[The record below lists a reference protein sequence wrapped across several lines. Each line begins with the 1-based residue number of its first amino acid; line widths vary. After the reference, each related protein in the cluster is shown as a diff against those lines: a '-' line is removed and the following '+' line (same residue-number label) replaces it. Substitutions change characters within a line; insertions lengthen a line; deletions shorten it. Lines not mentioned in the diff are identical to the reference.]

1 MKEYTTNNIRNITI
15 IGHGGCGKTSF
26 AEAMLFSTATTTRL
40 GRIEDGNTIS
50 DFSSEEINRKISIS
64 ASLLNC
70 THNNIKLNI
79 IDTPGFSDFIGE
91 VKCGLK
97 VSDTAVMLVNSI
109 EGVEVG
115 TEMCWKN
122 SSTENIPVVFVA
134 NKLDHENTDFEKCI
148 ESLKNKFGGDVI
160 VTQFPLNLKQD
171 FDTIID
177 VVKMKLVKYEKNGSG
192 KFTES
197 DIPADILP
205 QAKKLRDELVE
216 KVAETD
222 EEIMNS
228 FFENGGLTDEEFTK
242 GLKVGLKNR
251 KLFPVLC
258 VSSTKNI
265 GTLGILNFIENYFP
279 APNMRS
285 PIKVTK
291 ASSNEAVDLNI
302 DSNGEAVMFIF
313 KTVSE
318 KNIGEMSYFKVLS
331 GKVSSG
337 MDLQNTSVGKSER
350 LSQISTINGK
360 ERKEI
365 LEVVAGDIAAAVKL
379 KDSHSNN
386 TLCSK
391 SINIIAPGI
400 VFPEPVISLALIP
413 KSKGEEDKVASG
425 LHKIHEEDP
434 TFVFKVDPELNQTII
449 SGQGELHLN
458 ILVKR
463 FKERYGV
470 DVDIV
475 EPKIPYREAIK
486 GKALNVEYKHKKQSG
501 GRGQF
506 GHVYLKVEPLPRGEG
521 FQFED
526 EVVGGVVPGRF
537 IPAVEKG
544 VVETMAKGVIAG
556 YKIVDVKV
564 TIFDGSHHSVDSD
577 EMSFKIAGTQAFKK
591 GFKEAKPILLEP
603 IYIIEV
609 TIPDKYMGDIMGDLT
624 SRRGRILGMEAE
636 GDYQVVKAQV
646 PMAEIHQYA
655 TVLRSMTQG
664 RGFFTR
670 KFSHYDEVPKEEM
683 DKIIAAAEKSKEED
697 EE

>member
-1 MKEYTTNNIRNITI
+1 VKEYTTSNIRNITI

-26 AEAMLFSTATTTRL
+26 AEALLFSTGTTTRL

-50 DFSSEEINRKISIS
+50 DFSAEEINRKISIS

-70 THNNIKLNI
+70 NYNNIKLNI
-79 IDTPGFSDFIGE
+79 IDTPGFSDFVGE

-97 VSDTAVMLVNSI
+97 VADTAVVLVNAI

-122 SSTENIPVVFVA
+122 GSIEHIPTVFVA
-134 NKLDHENTDFEKCI
+134 NKLDHENSDFEKCI
-148 ESLKNKFGGDVI
+148 ESIKNKFGGDVI
-160 VTQFPLNLKQD
+160 VTQFPLNTKQD
-171 FDTIID
+171 FDSIVD

-192 KFTES
+192 KCTES

-205 QAKKLRDELVE
+205 KANKLREELIE

-222 EEIMNS
+222 EAIMNS
-228 FFENGGLTDEEFTK
+228 FFENAGLTDDEFTK
-242 GLKVGLKNR
+242 GLRIGLKNR
-251 KLFPVLC
+251 KLFPILC
-258 VSSTKNI
+258 ASSTKNI
-265 GTLGILNFIENYFP
+265 GILGILSFAENYLP

-285 PIKVTK
+285 SIKVTK
-291 ASSNEAVDLNI
+291 ANSADSIDLNI
-302 DSNGEAVMFIF
+302 DSNGETVMFVF

-337 MDLQNTSVGKSER
+337 MDLQNSSVGKSER

-365 LEVVAGDIAAAVKL
+365 AEVIAGDIAAAVKL
-379 KDSHSNN
+379 KDTHSNN

-391 SINIIAPGI
+391 SINVIAPLI
-400 VFPEPVISLALIP
+400 LFPEPVISLALIP

-486 GKALNVEYKHKKQSG
+486 GKVQSIEYKHKKQSG

-506 GHVYLKVEPLPRGEG
+506 GHVFLKIEPLPRGEG
-521 FQFED
+521 FQFEN

-544 VVETMAKGVIAG
+544 VIETMSKGVIAG

-603 IYIIEV
+603 IYIIEI

-624 SRRGRILGMEAE
+624 SRRGRIMGMEAE

-655 TVLRSMTQG
+655 TILRSMTQG

-683 DKIIAAAEKSKEED
+683 DKIIAATDKSKEED

>member
-1 MKEYTTNNIRNITI
+1 
-15 IGHGGCGKTSF
+15 
-26 AEAMLFSTATTTRL
+26 
-40 GRIEDGNTIS
+40 
-50 DFSSEEINRKISIS
+50 
-64 ASLLNC
+64 
-70 THNNIKLNI
+70 
-79 IDTPGFSDFIGE
+79 
-91 VKCGLK
+91 
-97 VSDTAVMLVNSI
+97 
-109 EGVEVG
+109 
-115 TEMCWKN
+115 
-122 SSTENIPVVFVA
+122 
-134 NKLDHENTDFEKCI
+134 
-148 ESLKNKFGGDVI
+148 
-160 VTQFPLNLKQD
+160 
-171 FDTIID
+171 
-177 VVKMKLVKYEKNGSG
+177 
-192 KFTES
+192 
-197 DIPADILP
+197 
-205 QAKKLRDELVE
+205 
-216 KVAETD
+216 
-222 EEIMNS
+222 
-228 FFENGGLTDEEFTK
+228 
-242 GLKVGLKNR
+242 
-251 KLFPVLC
+251 
-258 VSSTKNI
+258 
-265 GTLGILNFIENYFP
+265 
-279 APNMRS
+279 
-285 PIKVTK
+285 
-291 ASSNEAVDLNI
+291 
-302 DSNGEAVMFIF
+302 
-313 KTVSE
+313 
-318 KNIGEMSYFKVLS
+318 
-331 GKVSSG
+331 

-365 LEVVAGDIAAAVKL
+365 AEVIAGDIAAAVKL
-379 KDSHSNN
+379 KDTHSNN

-391 SINIIAPGI
+391 AIGVIAPEI

-434 TFVFKVDPELNQTII
+434 TFVFKVDPELSQTII

-458 ILVKR
+458 IHVKR

-470 DVDIV
+470 DVDIL

-506 GHVYLKVEPLPRGEG
+506 GHVFLKVEPLPRGEG
-521 FQFED
+521 FQFEN

-544 VVETMAKGVIAG
+544 VVETMTKGVVAG

-577 EMSFKIAGTQAFKK
+577 EMSFKIAGAQAFKK